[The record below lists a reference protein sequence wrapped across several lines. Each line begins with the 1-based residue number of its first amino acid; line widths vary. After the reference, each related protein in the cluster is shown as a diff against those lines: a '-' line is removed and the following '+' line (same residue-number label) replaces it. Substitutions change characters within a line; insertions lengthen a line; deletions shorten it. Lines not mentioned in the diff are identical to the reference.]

1 MAEGRGVRA
10 RPGVGL
16 PVFAWA
22 WIGAIVLLPLGALA
36 VGVASDVGAT
46 IKHITAAEAMSALSR
61 TVSLALVALVVNV
74 VLGVLTAIVLVRDR
88 FFGRR
93 VLGWLTDMPLAMS
106 PVTIGL
112 AFFVLFGRTGWLRPV
127 TEALGVDVV
136 FAWPGLVMVTLF
148 ITLPFVIRETSLVLE
163 ELGTSEEEAAMTLGA
178 TPVQTFWRVTLP
190 NVLPAVASGAALVI
204 ARALGEF
211 GAVLVIGGAISG
223 TTDTTTTA
231 IYLAVEERQL
241 FAAYGMSLVLVAL
254 SISALAA
261 FDSLRKKVVR

>member
-1 MAEGRGVRA
+1 VAEGRGVRA

-22 WIGAIVLLPLGALA
+22 WIGAIVLLPLAALA
-36 VGVASDVGAT
+36 VGVVSDFGDTLAR
-46 IKHITAAEAMSALSR
+46 ITAPEAISALSR
-61 TVSLALVALVVNV
+61 TVSLAFIALVVNV
-74 VLGVLTAIVLVRDR
+74 ALGVFTAIVLVRDR

-112 AFFVLFGRTGWLRPV
+112 AFFVLFGRTGWLKPA
-127 TEALGVDVV
+127 TDALGLDVV

-148 ITLPFVIRETSLVLE
+148 ITLPFVIRETSLLLE

-178 TPVQTFWRVTLP
+178 DAVQTFWHVTLP
-190 NVLPAVASGAALVI
+190 NVLPAVASGAAPVI

-223 TTDTTTTA
+223 TTDTATTS
-231 IYLAVEERQL
+231 IYLAIEERQL
-241 FAAYGMSLVLVAL
+241 AAAYGMSLVLVSL
-254 SISALAA
+254 SIAALAA
-261 FDSLRKKVVR
+261 FNSLRKKVAK